1 MSSEREIAM
10 SEEETPV
17 EPFDL
22 NKHTARLL
30 MDEPFFAAL
39 SRQIDKRASTAIPTA
54 GVRVNPDT
62 ARLEM
67 IYNPEFFANMPDDH
81 KRGILLHEFYHL
93 VFEHVGKR
101 LPSEGM
107 SERWNWCTDLAI
119 NGLLRR
125 NLLPEFALYPGEGH
139 FEHLPAGKS
148 AEWYMA
154 NLTEED
160 MDKIKK
166 EAQKEQGEGKGKP
179 NPNGESM
186 GSLDDHGEWGEAG
199 AEGDAS
205 TETEIAKQRIKEALK
220 KATEEAARGSSWGSV
235 PAETRKR
242 IMDSLKTTIDWKKAL
257 RYFVKTSQRS
267 RKRSTIKRINRRYAY
282 VHPGRRTERV
292 ANLLIAIDQ
301 SGSVSDSMLA
311 SFFSCLEDLAKIAT
325 FTILPFDTVAHEDKL
340 TVWKKGQAKVWER
353 VSMGGTCFN
362 APTDF
367 VNAHSDEYDGMI
379 ILTDM
384 EAPKPKPCAVKRMWG
399 TDERGYSRPYFQT
412 NELVLKIEGE

>member
-1 MSSEREIAM
+1 
-10 SEEETPV
+10 
-17 EPFDL
+17 
-22 NKHTARLL
+22 
-30 MDEPFFAAL
+30 
-39 SRQIDKRASTAIPTA
+39 
-54 GVRVNPDT
+54 
-62 ARLEM
+62 
-67 IYNPEFFANMPDDH
+67 
-81 KRGILLHEFYHL
+81 
-93 VFEHVGKR
+93 
-101 LPSEGM
+101 
-107 SERWNWCTDLAI
+107 
-119 NGLLRR
+119 
-125 NLLPEFALYPGEGH
+125 
-139 FEHLPAGKS
+139 
-148 AEWYMA
+148 
-154 NLTEED
+154 
-160 MDKIKK
+160 
-166 EAQKEQGEGKGKP
+166 
-179 NPNGESM
+179 
-186 GSLDDHGEWGEAG
+186 
-199 AEGDAS
+199 
-205 TETEIAKQRIKEALK
+205 
-220 KATEEAARGSSWGSV
+220 
-235 PAETRKR
+235 
-242 IMDSLKTTIDWKKAL
+242 MDSLKTTIDWKKAL

-325 FTILPFDTVAHEDKL
+325 FTILPFDTVAREDKL

>member
-199 AEGDAS
+199 AESDAS

-220 KATEEAARGSSWGSV
+220 KATEEAHRQRIELAGGADS
-235 PAETRKR
+235 ETLVQGGEL
-242 IMDSLKTTIDWKKAL
+242 SGTNSKAL
-257 RYFVKTSQRS
+257 ADLKKT
-267 RKRSTIKRINRRYAY
+267 
-282 VHPGRRTERV
+282 
-292 ANLLIAIDQ
+292 
-301 SGSVSDSMLA
+301 
-311 SFFSCLEDLAKIAT
+311 
-325 FTILPFDTVAHEDKL
+325 
-340 TVWKKGQAKVWER
+340 
-353 VSMGGTCFN
+353 
-362 APTDF
+362 
-367 VNAHSDEYDGMI
+367 
-379 ILTDM
+379 
-384 EAPKPKPCAVKRMWG
+384 
-399 TDERGYSRPYFQT
+399 
-412 NELVLKIEGE
+412 